1 MQMGGWK
8 YRVLR
13 RSKAAYQAEDGSYFD
28 KLALDQVSAQDGGSY
43 ICLATN
49 SVGYA
54 LRETALHVVS
64 GSFGRFIHFVPL
76 SNISPEFSRS
86 KPSISRKSSI
96 AVALHVRWVFIVS
109 SVHL

>member
-28 KLALDQVSAQDGGSY
+28 KLALDQVSVQDGGSY

-64 GSFGRFIHFVPL
+64 GWSARAVSF
-76 SNISPEFSRS
+76 ISCRCPTFH
-86 KPSISRKSSI
+86 PN
-96 AVALHVRWVFIVS
+96 
-109 SVHL
+109 